1 MSKIVVH
8 RGVVYTSGQTDTSG
22 STVEEQT
29 LACLAKVDDLLAQA
43 GTDKSRTCARA
54 PPLRAAAAAAT
65 RAQTNILPLVPV
77 PPRLKASFSVRA
89 AVQARSKR
97 PSG

>member
-1 MSKIVVH
+1 MLLRTLRRCASTSIVRLGTEDPRMSKIVVH

-65 RAQTNILPLVPV
+65 RA
-77 PPRLKASFSVRA
+77 
-89 AVQARSKR
+89 
-97 PSG
+97 